1 MPEESS
7 RPTRFLLM
15 GLIAGA
21 GAAAA
26 LALLVNVFERKQEA
40 MRPYVKVVEVE
51 ATTEDPAV
59 WGRNFPE
66 QYDSYR
72 RTVDQVRTRYGGSEA
87 MPHVPTAADPRSVV
101 SQSKIDEDP
110 RLKTMWAGYAFSKD
124 FREERGHAYMLL
136 DQEYTE
142 RQVVTQQPGTCLNCH
157 ASMVV
162 PYLKAG
168 DGDVQKGFEAINHMT
183 YQEARKLAE
192 HPVACI
198 DCHDPGTMELRVTR
212 PAFMTGI
219 AAAKAAAGIEG
230 YDVNRDASRQE
241 MRSFVCGQCH
251 VEYYFKGA
259 EKTLTYPWANG
270 LKVDQIYAYYAD
282 TGFKDWVHKDSGAPV
297 LKAQHPEFEM
307 WNQGVHA
314 RSGVACADCH
324 MAYERVGAQK
334 VSSHHVRSPLLNI
347 NNACQTCHPIP
358 EEELKARA
366 ESIQANTFRLRNQA
380 LDALCA
386 LIGDLQAARD
396 AGRSDE
402 ELATPRE
409 LQRRAQFYVD
419 FVEAENSTG
428 FHAPQEAARILG
440 EAMDYARQGQ
450 IAVRDPDFVPHIAPA
465 P

>member
-1 MPEESS
+1 M
-7 RPTRFLLM
+7 
-15 GLIAGA
+15 
-21 GAAAA
+21 
-26 LALLVNVFERKQEA
+26 
-40 MRPYVKVVEVE
+40 
-51 ATTEDPAV
+51 
-59 WGRNFPE
+59 
-66 QYDSYR
+66 
-72 RTVDQVRTRYGGSEA
+72 
-87 MPHVPTAADPRSVV
+87 
-101 SQSKIDEDP
+101 
-110 RLKTMWAGYAFSKD
+110 
-124 FREERGHAYMLL
+124 
-136 DQEYTE
+136 
-142 RQVVTQQPGTCLNCH
+142 
-157 ASMVV
+157 
-162 PYLKAG
+162 
-168 DGDVQKGFEAINHMT
+168 
-183 YQEARKLAE
+183 
-192 HPVACI
+192 
-198 DCHDPGTMELRVTR
+198 
-212 PAFMTGI
+212 
-219 AAAKAAAGIEG
+219 
-230 YDVNRDASRQE
+230 
-241 MRSFVCGQCH
+241 
-251 VEYYFKGA
+251 
-259 EKTLTYPWANG
+259 
-270 LKVDQIYAYYAD
+270 
-282 TGFKDWVHKDSGAPV
+282 
-297 LKAQHPEFEM
+297 
-307 WNQGVHA
+307 HA